1 VELSSPPP
9 LLKAKRLVELVL
21 VSELAE
27 QLLVDFQPPLQVVI
41 QQPLFQQTQLQQRQL
56 PLRDP
61 NLGHNDSTR
70 PSLDRA
76 NQGHPSIHRDS
87 HANKLLHL

>member
-1 VELSSPPP
+1 MVPEPVELLP
-9 LLKAKRLVELVL
+9 
-21 VSELAE
+21 
-27 QLLVDFQPPLQVVI
+27 VDFQPPLQVVI
-41 QQPLFQQTQLQQRQL
+41 LQPLFQQTQLQQHQP

-70 PSLDRA
+70 PSLDHA